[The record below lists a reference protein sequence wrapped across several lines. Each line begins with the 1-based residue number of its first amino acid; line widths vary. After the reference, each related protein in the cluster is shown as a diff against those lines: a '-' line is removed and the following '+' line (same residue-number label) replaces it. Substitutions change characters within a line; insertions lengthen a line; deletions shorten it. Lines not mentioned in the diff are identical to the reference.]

1 MAYLVFSLSLLLV
14 YVGLAILLHV
24 QFGLAGIPNFGVVGF
39 WGLGMY
45 TVGVLQVQ
53 FDMSFVDAMVLLAV
67 IMVAVSYVIGRL
79 LLRCDPQAI
88 LCGTLAFSVIVALL
102 VISEKWL
109 TEGVVGL
116 GTISYPVRVGGW
128 TEPLYFIMLLLLVLV
143 LQYAVLKLHVSHY
156 ARVLIAIRDNEE
168 LAASLGKDTFRIKL
182 TVFTITCALMGIIGG
197 LSAPLNQ
204 FLTPNMI
211 VPGITFAVWISLAL
225 GGKEHALGATIGVFA
240 TFGLFDILIETYLPV
255 SPEMAVVV
263 PNLKLFVYG
272 AVLVAVLVYRPRG
285 ILPPDFMA
293 PDQLVD
299 RIDTRAKSTADRVR
313 SGFDSAAKQA
323 VSAAEAA
330 QDRLKNWRS

>member
-1 MAYLVFSLSLLLV
+1 MAYLIFSLSLLLV

-45 TVGVLQVQ
+45 AVGVFQVQ
-53 FDMSFVDAMVLLAV
+53 YELSFVDAVVLTTFLA
-67 IMVAVSYVIGRL
+67 AFLSYVLGRL
-79 LLRCDPQAI
+79 LLRCDQQAI

-109 TEGVVGL
+109 TAGVVGL
-116 GTISYPVRVGGW
+116 GTISYPVRIGAL
-128 TEPLYFIMLLLLVLV
+128 TEPFYFLFLLAFVGL

-182 TVFTITCALMGIIGG
+182 LVFTLTGTLMGVIGG
-197 LSAPLNQ
+197 MSAPLNQ

-255 SPEMAVVV
+255 TPELAVVV

-272 AVLVAVLVYRPRG
+272 AVLVGVLMYRPRG
-285 ILPPDFMA
+285 LLSKTFLPPEH
-293 PDQLVD
+293 LVG
-299 RIDTRAKSTADRVR
+299 RIDMQAAKAW
-313 SGFDSAAKQA
+313 SGAMSAARTA
-323 VSAAEAA
+323 R
-330 QDRLKNWRS
+330 DRARSWRL